1 VKKRLV
7 EWRLLAGFSALL
19 FLIVA
24 IGLIGIFQIRSLSK
38 TVDSLGRN
46 YLPAQESALKMRIN
60 NNLYAMGIRNY
71 VFWKGS
77 KYLEAARA
85 TADLGIVQRAA
96 KEFDR
101 QLDIYASHLWLDEQR
116 QWVKEIS
123 ASEREL
129 RAVGSGIIGL
139 VDENARQES
148 INKSL
153 MTFESQLYRID
164 DFIDKTIQEFNLN
177 AIKDEL
183 GRADLQKSRAI
194 TFLKWSLL
202 VGVLIGAETAWLVY
216 RNRRRER
223 ERREQ
228 LVRRMIRLE
237 EENRTNLSFQIHDQM
252 GQDLSALRIYLD
264 LADKKVPE
272 ENKEVKE
279 KVMESR
285 KILSGLIEKTH
296 NISELLRP
304 PALDE
309 VGLIDTIAAL
319 ILQYKQM
326 TGINFV
332 YQKPS
337 SDIRPSSEYSL
348 AIYRITQEALT
359 NVARHA
365 QAKSVRVSLEL
376 KDKTIRLTVE
386 DDGVGFNYKDFL
398 ERSHRREYTRGGLG
412 LLGLKERV
420 ELLGGIMDIDT
431 SPGKGTRLN
440 VQLPSAKT

>member
-1 VKKRLV
+1 MKKHLV

-19 FLIVA
+19 FLIIA

-38 TVDSLGRN
+38 TVDILGRS
-46 YLPAQESALKMRIN
+46 YLPAQEAALKMRIN

-101 QLDIYASHLWLDEQR
+101 QLDIYASHFWLPEQQ

-123 ASEREL
+123 ASEKEL
-129 RAVGSGIIGL
+129 RTVGSGIIDL
-139 VDENARQES
+139 VDENANPEA
-148 INKSL
+148 INKSI

-177 AIKDEL
+177 AVRNEL
-183 GRADLQKSRAI
+183 RRADLQKVRAI
-194 TFLKWSLL
+194 AFLKWSLL
-202 VGVLIGAETAWLVY
+202 IGVLIGAETAWLVY
-216 RNRRRER
+216 RNRRREQ

-237 EENRTNLSFQIHDQM
+237 EESRTNLSFQVHDQM

-272 ENKEVKE
+272 ENKDVKANVKE
-279 KVMESR
+279 SR
-285 KILSGLIEKTH
+285 RILSGLIEKTH

-309 VGLIDTIAAL
+309 VGLTDTIAAL

-326 TGINFV
+326 TGIKFV
-332 YQKPS
+332 YQKPTF
-337 SDIRPSSEYSL
+337 DIKPSSEYSL
-348 AIYRITQEALT
+348 ALYRITQEALT

-365 QAKSVRVSLEL
+365 RAKNVRVGLGL
-376 KDKTIRLTVE
+376 IDKTIQLTVK
-386 DDGVGFNYKDFL
+386 DDGIGFNYKDFL
-398 ERSHRREYTRGGLG
+398 ERSRRRKYARVGLG

-420 ELLGGIMDIDT
+420 ELLGGLMDIDT
-431 SPGKGTRLN
+431 APGKGTRLT
-440 VQLPSAKT
+440 VQLPVTKT